1 MVLCGPIFVEEIQAD
16 RLSERGRY
24 STSHPVEGRR
34 MALVRH
40 VVPALIAGLCWATH
54 LGAQDS
60 TGAITG
66 RVVDGTTQQA
76 VSNVEVSIVGTPH
89 RMFTRTDGGFTLSGI
104 PAGVHRLRATR
115 IGYGPQLQDVT
126 VTAGAT
132 ATVQLTLVP
141 AASILEAVVVTG
153 YGTQRR
159 EAITGS
165 VSTIDAG
172 AANVGG
178 ISNVNQM
185 VQGRAAGVDITQ
197 NNGEPGARAQNH
209 IRGRASISATNAP
222 LYVIDGVPIN
232 NVATEAS
239 GFGVGGTPPL
249 PRNPLNLLN
258 PSDIASI
265 TILKDAS
272 ATAIYGSRAANGVVL
287 VETKKGTASGGPSIE
302 YDTYVAAASPAKYL
316 DLVSAG
322 DYKNFVA
329 QQVPIFIADTVACPH
344 TAPGGLIDPNCFNSA
359 RGLDPKIQSQLGSAN
374 TDWYRAV
381 TRTSVTHNHDL
392 SFSGGSEDTRYRAS
406 LNYMNQQGVS
416 LANGLERI
424 QGRLTASHKAL
435 DNRMRLGVNVT
446 TSRVNNQ
453 YILFENRAG
462 FEGGVFQNAAN
473 LDPTHP
479 VNVNDSTYYEPGGN
493 SLRNPVALANQIT
506 DVGRTT
512 RTLANGTAELDLV
525 PGLTGQVTVGLD
537 YSAGGR
543 DIYFPI
549 ANPLGRTL
557 GNGLARVYSQDNQT
571 KTVQTLLT
579 YRRQL
584 GESHSLDVVGGYEY
598 SKLTEDLAMGQ
609 DLGFVPEAL
618 KYNALDAAGTLRD
631 STDASESRL
640 VSFLSR
646 ANYGYRDRFFVTGV
660 LRYDGS
666 AKFAEGHK
674 WALFP
679 GLSASSRLT
688 QGGVLRGP
696 FSDLRVRVGWGRQ
709 GNPGI
714 QPYNSLATLVG
725 GVGATYPWS
734 DVPVS
739 GVIPKNIGNP
749 NLKWEQTTQYNGAV
763 DFGLM
768 NNRIPGSIEYY
779 VKNTSDLLLEVPV
792 PQPAASG
799 PRIENVGKLRNR
811 GLEVTLDAPHASQA
825 GLTWRTGVVFAL
837 DRSAVLVLG
846 RHQFLR
852 SGLVSGQGQS
862 DQWAQRILAPDSTGK
877 TYPLGTF
884 YGPVFL
890 GVDPTT
896 GNQVFACSAA
906 PGHTANCVN
915 GRTTTRGGPAAAD
928 YQVIGNANPDFTI
941 GLHNQVNWG
950 KFDISFLLRAS
961 VGQDVFNNTA
971 LVWSTKSNALQ
982 GKNFLAPTLTDGTAL
997 HEPAIYSS
1005 RWVESASFLRLQNI
1019 TVEYALDLPFL
1030 TNSARSAR
1038 LYVSADNLFVIT
1050 GYSGLDPEVSSLNEA
1065 SPTDVGLAARGID
1078 YLSYPR
1084 PRTITGGLRVAF

>member
-1 MVLCGPIFVEEIQAD
+1 M
-16 RLSERGRY
+16 
-24 STSHPVEGRR
+24 T
-34 MALVRH
+34 LVRH
-40 VVPALIAGLCWATH
+40 LASALVAGLFLAVP
-54 LGAQDS
+54 LSAQDS
-60 TGAITG
+60 TGSIAGKVI
-66 RVVDGTTQQA
+66 DAATQQPLG
-76 VSNVEVSIVGTPH
+76 NVEVAVVGTPH
-89 RMFTRTDGGFTLSGI
+89 RELTRADGSFTLNGV
-104 PAGVHRLRATR
+104 PAGAQRLRATR
-115 IGYGPQLQDVT
+115 IGFGSQIQEIRVT
-126 VTAGAT
+126 VRGTTTAQFSLA
-132 ATVQLTLVP
+132 P
-141 AASILEAVVVTG
+141 AAAILEPVVVTG

-165 VSTIDAG
+165 VSTVSAA
-172 AANVGG
+172 AANVGV
-178 ISNVNQM
+178 ITNVDQM
-185 VQGRAAGVDITQ
+185 VQARAAGVEVTR
-197 NNGEPGARAQNH
+197 NNGEPGAGTQIL
-209 IRGRASISATNAP
+209 IRGGSSISNSNEP
-222 LYVIDGVPIN
+222 LYVVDGVPLYN
-232 NVATEAS
+232 EPTEPPGYAAA
-239 GFGVGGTPPL
+239 GTPPL

-272 ATAIYGSRAANGVVL
+272 ATAIYGSRAANGVIL
-287 VETKKGTASGGPSIE
+287 VETKKGAAAGGPSIE
-302 YDTYVAAASPAKYL
+302 YDSYVAAASPAKYL
-316 DLVSAG
+316 NLVTAG
-322 DYKNFVA
+322 DYRQFVA
-329 QQVPIFIADTVACPH
+329 QQVPIFIADTVACAH
-344 TAPGGLIDPNCFNSA
+344 PGGVIDPNCFNSA
-359 RGLDPKIQSQLGSAN
+359 RGLDPKIQAQLGSAN

-381 TRTSVTHNHDL
+381 TRTAVTHNHDL

-406 LNYMNQQGVS
+406 LNYMKQDGVS

-424 QGRLTASHKAL
+424 QGRLTATHKAL

-479 VNVNDSTYYEPGGN
+479 VMANDTTYYEPGGN
-493 SLRNPVALANQIT
+493 SLRNPVALAKQIT
-506 DVGRTT
+506 DLGRTT
-512 RTLANGTAELDLV
+512 RTLANGTAEIDFV

-549 ANPLGRTL
+549 ASPLGRTL
-557 GNGLARVYSQDNQT
+557 GNGLARVYSQDNAT
-571 KTVQTLLT
+571 KTLQTLLT

-584 GESHSLDVVGGYEY
+584 GEAHSLDVVGGYEY
-598 SKLTEDLAMGQ
+598 SKFTKTVAMGQ
-609 DLGFVPEAL
+609 GIGFVTDAL

-631 STDASESRL
+631 SSDASESRL

-646 ANYGYRDRFFVTGV
+646 ANYGYKDRFFVTGV

-666 AKFAEGHK
+666 SKFAAGHQ

-679 GLSASSRLT
+679 GLSASWHLT
-688 QGGVLRGP
+688 QEEFLRGGP

-714 QPYNSLATLVG
+714 KPYNSLATLVG
-725 GVGATYPWS
+725 GTGAAYPWS
-734 DVPVS
+734 DVPQA
-739 GVIPKNIGNP
+739 GVIPQNVGNP
-749 NLKWEQTTQYNGAV
+749 DLKWEQTTQYNGAV
-763 DFGLM
+763 DFGLFE
-768 NNRIPGSIEYY
+768 NKLAGSVEYY

-792 PQPAASG
+792 PQPAASAT
-799 PRIENVGKLRNR
+799 RIENVGKLRNR
-811 GLEVTLDAPHASQA
+811 GLEVTLDMLLASRP
-825 GLTWRTGVVFAL
+825 GLTWRSGLVFAL
-837 DRSAVLVLG
+837 ERSAVLDLG
-846 RHQFLR
+846 PHKFLR
-852 SGLVSGQGQS
+852 SGIVSGQGQS
-862 DQWAQRILAPDSTGK
+862 DQWAQRILAPDSATGQ

-896 GNQVFACSAA
+896 GNQVFACT
-906 PGHTANCVN
+906 PANTGASCVN
-915 GRTTTRGGPAAAD
+915 GRTTARGGPASAD
-928 YQVIGNANPDFTI
+928 YRVIGNANPDFTV
-941 GLHNQVNWG
+941 GLHSQLNWH

-982 GKNFLAPTLTDGTAL
+982 VKNFLAPALTDGTDL
-997 HEPAIYSS
+997 HEPAIFSS
-1005 RWVESASFLRLQNI
+1005 RWVERASFLRLQNL
-1019 TVEYALDLPFL
+1019 TVEYALDLPVL
-1030 TNSARSAR
+1030 TRSARSAR

-1050 GYSGLDPEVSSLNEA
+1050 GYSGLDPEVSSLNE
-1065 SPTDVGLAARGID
+1065 SDPKDVGLVARGID

>member
-1 MVLCGPIFVEEIQAD
+1 M
-16 RLSERGRY
+16 R
-24 STSHPVEGRR
+24 
-34 MALVRH
+34 LVRH
-40 VVPALIAGLCWATH
+40 LVPALVAGLFWAVP
-54 LGAQDS
+54 LNAQQT
-60 TGAITG
+60 TGGVTG
-66 RVVDGTTQQA
+66 KVVDASTQQPLA
-76 VSNVEVSIVGTPH
+76 NVEVAIAGTPY
-89 RMFTRTDGGFTLSGI
+89 RELTRADGNFTLNGV
-104 PAGVHRLRATR
+104 PAGAQRLRATR
-115 IGYGPQLQDVT
+115 IGYGSQIQEIAVT
-126 VTAGAT
+126 PGGTTTAQISLA
-132 ATVQLTLVP
+132 P
-141 AASILEAVVVTG
+141 AAAILEPVVVTG

-165 VSTIDAG
+165 VSTVSAA
-172 AANVGG
+172 AANVGVVT
-178 ISNVNQM
+178 NVDQM
-185 VQGRAAGVDITQ
+185 IQARAAGVEVTR
-197 NNGEPGARAQNH
+197 NNGEPGAGVQVL
-209 IRGRASISATNAP
+209 IRGGSSISNSNEP
-222 LYVIDGVPIN
+222 LYVVDGVPIYN
-232 NVATEAS
+232 EPTEPPGYAAA
-239 GFGVGGTPPL
+239 GTPPL

-272 ATAIYGSRAANGVVL
+272 ATAIYGSRAANGVIL
-287 VETKKGTASGGPSIE
+287 VETKKGTATGGPSIE
-302 YDTYVAAASPAKYL
+302 YDSYVAAASPAKYL
-316 DLVSAG
+316 NLVSAG

-329 QQVPIFIADTVACPH
+329 QQVPIFIADTIACPH
-344 TAPGGLIDPNCFNSA
+344 TAPGGKIDPNCFNSA

-381 TRTSVTHNHDL
+381 TRTAVTHNHDL

-424 QGRLTASHKAL
+424 QGRLTATHKAL
-435 DNRMRLGVNVT
+435 DDRMRLGVNVT
-446 TSRVNNQ
+446 TSRVNNR

-473 LDPTHP
+473 LDPTQA

-506 DVGRTT
+506 DLGRTT
-512 RTLANGTAELDLV
+512 RTLANGTAEIDLV

-549 ANPLGRTL
+549 ASPLGRTL

-598 SKLTEDLAMGQ
+598 SKFTKNVAMGQ
-609 DLGFVPEAL
+609 GIGFVTDAL

-666 AKFAEGHK
+666 SKFAEGHK

-679 GLSASSRLT
+679 GLSASWHLT
-688 QGGVLRGP
+688 QGGVVRGP

-725 GVGATYPWS
+725 GTGATYPWS
-734 DVPVS
+734 DVPQA
-739 GVIPKNIGNP
+739 GVIPHNVGNP

-768 NNRIPGSIEYY
+768 NNRLAGSIEYY

-799 PRIENVGKLRNR
+799 TRIENVGKLRNR
-811 GLEVTLDAPHASQA
+811 GLEVTLDALLASRP
-825 GLTWRTGVVFAL
+825 GLTWRSGVVFAL
-837 DRSAVLVLG
+837 ERSAVLNLG
-846 RHQFLR
+846 PHQFLR
-852 SGLVSGQGQS
+852 SGIVSGQGQS
-862 DQWAQRILAPDSTGK
+862 DQWAQRILAPDSITGK

-890 GVDPTT
+890 GVDATT
-896 GNQVFACSAA
+896 GFQVFACTAA
-906 PGHTANCVN
+906 TAGCVN
-915 GRTTTRGGPAAAD
+915 GRTTARGGPAAAD

-982 GKNFLAPTLTDGTAL
+982 VKNFLAPALTDGTDL

-1050 GYSGLDPEVSSLNEA
+1050 GYSGLDPEVSSLNE
-1065 SPTDVGLAARGID
+1065 SDPTDVGLVARGID

-1084 PRTITGGLRVAF
+1084 PRTFTGGLRVAF

>member
-1 MVLCGPIFVEEIQAD
+1 MNMSVRQRTAI
-16 RLSERGRY
+16 RR
-24 STSHPVEGRR
+24 STSHPAEGRR
-34 MALVRH
+34 MRLVRH
-40 VVPALIAGLCWATH
+40 LVPALVAGLFWAVPLSAQQTTGGVTGKVVHASTQQPLANVEGAIAGTPYRELTRADGSFT
-54 LGAQDS
+54 LNGVPAGAQ
-60 TGAITG
+60 
-66 RVVDGTTQQA
+66 
-76 VSNVEVSIVGTPH
+76 
-89 RMFTRTDGGFTLSGI
+89 
-104 PAGVHRLRATR
+104 RLRATR
-115 IGYGPQLQDVT
+115 IGYGSQIQEIAVT
-126 VTAGAT
+126 PGGTTTAQISLA
-132 ATVQLTLVP
+132 P
-141 AASILEAVVVTG
+141 AAAILEPVVVTG

-165 VSTIDAG
+165 VSTVSAA
-172 AANVGG
+172 AANVGVVT
-178 ISNVNQM
+178 NVDQM
-185 VQGRAAGVDITQ
+185 IQARAAGGQFRTYVTGQ
-197 NNGEPGARAQNH
+197 VGVWRADS
-209 IRGRASISATNAP
+209 ASSCAAKPAFCT
-222 LYVIDGVPIN
+222 D
-232 NVATEAS
+232 TTT
-239 GFGVGGTPPL
+239 F
-249 PRNPLNLLN
+249 
-258 PSDIASI
+258 
-265 TILKDAS
+265 KDSLAGKL
-272 ATAIYGSRAANGVVL
+272 AGL
-287 VETKKGTASGGPSIE
+287 GPSSLG
-302 YDTYVAAASPAKYL
+302 AMGNAS
-316 DLVSAG
+316 
-322 DYKNFVA
+322 
-329 QQVPIFIADTVACPH
+329 
-344 TAPGGLIDPNCFNSA
+344 
-359 RGLDPKIQSQLGSAN
+359 

-381 TRTSVTHNHDL
+381 TRTAVTHNHDL

-424 QGRLTASHKAL
+424 QGRLTATHKAL
-435 DNRMRLGVNVT
+435 DDRMRLGVNVT

-479 VNVNDSTYYEPGGN
+479 VMANDTTYYEPGGN
-493 SLRNPVALANQIT
+493 TLRNPVALANQIT

-512 RTLANGTAELDLV
+512 RTLANGTAEIDLV

-598 SKLTEDLAMGQ
+598 SKFTKNLAMGQ
-609 DLGFVPEAL
+609 GIGFVTDAL

-666 AKFAEGHK
+666 SKFAEGHK

-679 GLSASSRLT
+679 GLSASWHLT
-688 QGGVLRGP
+688 QGGVVRGP

-725 GVGATYPWS
+725 GTGAAYPWS
-734 DVPVS
+734 DVPQS
-739 GVIPKNIGNP
+739 GVIPQNVGNP

-768 NNRIPGSIEYY
+768 NNRLAGSIEYY

-792 PQPAASG
+792 PQPAASAT
-799 PRIENVGKLRNR
+799 RIENVGKLRNR
-811 GLEVTLDAPHASQA
+811 GLEVTLDALLASRP
-825 GLTWRTGVVFAL
+825 GLTWRSGVVFGL
-837 DRSAVLVLG
+837 ERSAVLNLG
-846 RHQFLR
+846 PHKFLR
-852 SGLVSGQGQS
+852 SGIVSGQGQS
-862 DQWAQRILAPDSTGK
+862 DQWAQRILAPDSITGK

-896 GNQVFACSAA
+896 GFQAFACD
-906 PGHTANCVN
+906 PNHTANCVN
-915 GRTTTRGGPAAAD
+915 GRTTTRGGPDARD

-961 VGQDVFNNTA
+961 LGQDVFNNTA

-982 GKNFLAPTLTDGTAL
+982 DKNFLAPALTDGTDL
-997 HEPAIYSS
+997 HEPAIFSS
-1005 RWVESASFLRLQNI
+1005 RWVERASFLRLQNL
-1019 TVEYALDLPFL
+1019 TMEYALDLPVL
-1030 TNSARSAR
+1030 TRSARSAR
-1038 LYVSADNLFVIT
+1038 LYVSADNVFVIT
-1050 GYSGLDPEVSSLNEA
+1050 G
-1065 SPTDVGLAARGID
+1065 
-1078 YLSYPR
+1078 
-1084 PRTITGGLRVAF
+1084 